1 MRVDSNGFVSIPLPA
16 VSAGIDGYKGTLRPY
31 TTRVRNPLLS
41 IAETP
46 VIPAVP
52 ASTSKPITAAE
63 LTAWGIPSFNEVMS
77 GISASA
83 NSPNSGIM
91 MAGVSPTPIT
101 PAAQSFIPG
110 LPEMP
115 NLRGMLNFSNTP
127 AESLNWPG
135 YTATTPTTQIPGTSL
150 NLPDIGEALRARAME
165 KPGIF
170 DGLGK
175 TWNSLSGFEKIGS
188 VLGTANAVFNG
199 YNAYKQNKIA
209 RDTLNFQKDQY
220 AKQYEAQRK
229 MTNSQLE
236 DRQRSRVWT
245 NPNQTSVH
253 DYMQKYGV

>member
-63 LTAWGIPSFNEVMS
+63 LAAWGIPSFNGVMS
-77 GISASA
+77 GISA
-83 NSPNSGIM
+83 SPNSGIM
-91 MAGVSPTPIT
+91 MAGVSPTPITPIT

-127 AESLNWPG
+127 AI
-135 YTATTPTTQIPGTSL
+135 APTTDLNIL
-150 NLPDIGEALRARAME
+150 NLPDVGEALRAKAME
-165 KPGIF
+165 APAKGNF
-170 DGLGK
+170 LSN
-175 TWNSLSGFEKIGS
+175 TWNGLSDFEKIGS
-188 VLGTANAVFNG
+188 VLGTANALFNG
-199 YNAYKQNKIA
+199 YNAYKQTKIA
-209 RDTLNFQKDQY
+209 KDTLNFQKDQY
-220 AKQYEAQRK
+220 AKQYEAQRRL
-229 MTNSQLE
+229 TNSQLE

>member
-46 VIPAVP
+46 VIPAVS

-63 LTAWGIPSFNEVMS
+63 LAAWGIPSFNGVMS

-115 NLRGMLNFSNTP
+115 DLRGMLNFSNTP
-127 AESLNWPG
+127 AR
-135 YTATTPTTQIPGTSL
+135 APTTDSNIL
-150 NLPDIGEALRARAME
+150 NLPGLEEGLSKALRERAME

-170 DGLGK
+170 DGLGR
-175 TWNSLSGFEKIGS
+175 TWNNLSSFEKIGT
-188 VLGTANAVFNG
+188 VLGTANALFNG

-209 RDTLNFQKDQY
+209 KDTLNFQKDQY

>member
-63 LTAWGIPSFNEVMS
+63 LAAWGIPSFNGVMS

-115 NLRGMLNFSNTP
+115 NLRGMLDFSKTP
-127 AESLNWPG
+127 
-135 YTATTPTTQIPGTSL
+135 ATTPTAEIPKI
-150 NLPDIGEALRARAME
+150 NINFPDIGEALRERAMK

-170 DGLGK
+170 DGLGE